1 MSPLNIVSR
10 SSKTSPRN
18 ERSIRIKYRVK
29 SKAKQ
34 NAIPQKRK
42 GGKENLSRIS
52 TRFPSPCDAF
62 FFTSNPP
69 CIPQPP
75 RNKNT
80 AKPRREERGRR
91 KTNEA
96 TSLANSA
103 IFTAL
108 FTLRTAVQ
116 NDEYREGLKRG

>member
-29 SKAKQ
+29 SKERDTAKKK
-34 NAIPQKRK
+34 KRK
-42 GGKENLSRIS
+42 KIFRGYRLV
-52 TRFPSPCDAF
+52 FPLPVMLL